1 MIFILQQNTCIPN
14 FYIEKLYSLLDMMSI
29 MFLYLNVPTSKP
41 LVQENTKNELPCY
54 STKVFSI
61 EFCTSTQ
68 LALWMTF
75 TLPTGH

>member
-1 MIFILQQNTCIPN
+1 
-14 FYIEKLYSLLDMMSI
+14 